1 MKKLKAIVVGCG
13 NRGLLAYS
21 VAMESLKDK
30 YEIVAAAEPVEA
42 RLNDI
47 KERFNIKDE
56 LCFNDWKELAKLD
69 KIADIAVIATQ
80 DNMHYEPALAFI
92 DKKYDLLLEKP
103 IAPTPKECMDI
114 VLAAEKNNVNIVV
127 CHVLRYTPFYSTLKK
142 ILMDGVIGKV
152 LTINHAENVGNA
164 HYSHSY
170 VRGNWRNTKEST
182 PMILAKSCHD
192 TDLISWLLD
201 DKCTKIQSFGSL
213 DYFRAENA
221 PEGAPMRCTDGCKY
235 ADSCFYYAPK
245 LYCGGIKNHDWFRPV
260 VANKPNPA
268 DEEVFEAVKT
278 GPYGR
283 CVFHCDN
290 DVVDHQTLNME
301 FESGATVVFTMNAF
315 NEGGRFT
322 KIMGTKGE
330 IIANMEDENIDVYTF
345 SDREHHSYK
354 VNDFVADSSIAS
366 GHGGGDLGIVEAMY
380 SLLTGTY
387 NGFTLCD
394 IRTSAVSHLMCFAA
408 EESRLSGGKTID
420 MEEYTKKFVK

>member
-1 MKKLKAIVVGCG
+1 MKKLKAIIVGCG

-21 VAMESLKDK
+21 VAMENLKDK
-30 YEIVAAAEPVEA
+30 FDIVAAADPIDA
-42 RLNDI
+42 RLNNI

-56 LCFNDWKELAKLD
+56 LCVKDWKELAAMPKF
-69 KIADIAVIATQ
+69 ADVVVIATQ

-114 VLAAEKNNVNIVV
+114 VLAAEKNNVNIIV

-142 ILMDGVIGKV
+142 ILNDGVIGKV

-192 TDLISWLLD
+192 TDLISWLLG
-201 DKCTKIQSFGSL
+201 DKCTKIQSFGGL
-213 DYFRAENA
+213 DHFTEANA
-221 PEGAPMRCTDGCKY
+221 PEGAPMRCTDGCKH
-235 ADSCFYYAPK
+235 ADTCYYYSK
-245 LYCGGIKNHDWFRPV
+245 RLYCGGIKNHDWFRPV
-260 VANKPNPA
+260 VANKPNPT
-268 DEEVFEAVKT
+268 DEEVLKAIET

-283 CVFHCDN
+283 CVYHCDN

-330 IIANMEDENIDVYTF
+330 IVANMEDENIDVYTF

-366 GHGGGDLGIVEAMY
+366 GHGGGDQGIVETLY
-380 SLLTGTY
+380 DFLTGTY
-387 NGFTLCD
+387 DGFTLCD
-394 IRTSAVSHLMCFAA
+394 IRTSVLSHLMCFAA
-408 EESRLSGGKTID
+408 EESRLADGKTID
-420 MEEYTKKFVK
+420 MTEYTNRFVK